1 MGVNFELLA
10 GLTENM
16 YFYPMDKLSD
26 VYYNGEDIAKT
37 VDLSNCVE
45 FGTMNGQELLI
56 YDIAEDGRKHI
67 CFAGGIERIFDVPFV
82 SYLSDKSGEVYN
94 ADYDTVYDKMKSDKN
109 VVMNYLLNVKG
120 HPEYC
125 YSHDMENN
133 CTIIKWGEGGYYK
146 TDFPQGKYD
155 DYIVDEVNMDRN
167 ITPAERN
174 AMESCSIAAQDNP
187 DLDWDKHYAMCLE
200 LLVSK
205 KIKSSNENTPDNEP
219 IIPEPTGGRK

>member
-16 YFYPMDKLSD
+16 YFYPMENFSEY
-26 VYYNGEDIAKT
+26 YYNGEDIAKA
-37 VDLSNCVE
+37 VDLSSCVE

-67 CFAGGIERIFDVPFV
+67 CFSGCLNILFDVPFV
-82 SYLSDKSGEVYN
+82 SSLYDNNGEVYQTDFN
-94 ADYDTVYDKMKSDKN
+94 TVYGAMSVDKEIM
-109 VVMNYLLNVKG
+109 MNYYLNVKG

-133 CTIIKWGEGGYYK
+133 CTIVKWGEGGYYK
-146 TDFPQGKYD
+146 TDYPQGKYD
-155 DYIVDEVNMDRN
+155 DYIVDELND
-167 ITPAERN
+167 ERCSVSPPERH
-174 AMESCSIAAQDNP
+174 AMEICSVVAQDKP

-200 LLVSK
+200 MELERIIADKVG
-205 KIKSSNENTPDNEP
+205 P
-219 IIPEPTGGRK
+219 IITEPTGGRN